1 MKKPINEMIVKLKAD
16 SVNERFARA
25 MVASFCVQAE
35 PSLDEITDIKTAVS
49 EAVTNSVVH
58 AYPKGNGWIEIEA
71 KLFEDKIEI
80 VVSDTGVGIKDIT
93 KALEPFYTTKP
104 LEERSGMGFTVMESF
119 MDEMDV
125 SENLGGG
132 LKVKLVKNFEKKSKL
147 AVGE

>member
-1 MKKPINEMIVKLKAD
+1 MKKTINEMIVKLKAN

-58 AYPKGNGWIEIEA
+58 AYPKSSGWIEIEA
-71 KLFEDKIEI
+71 KLYDDKIEI
-80 VVSDTGVGIKDIT
+80 VVSDNGVGIKDIS

-125 SENLGGG
+125 SENMGGG
-132 LKVKLVKNFEKKSKL
+132 LKVRLVKIFEKKSKL

>member
-119 MDEMDV
+119 CDKV
-125 SENLGGG
+125 RVLSGCKKGTTVTLFKY
-132 LKVKLVKNFEKKSKL
+132 LKRRE
-147 AVGE
+147 